1 MKVLFLDHDGVICLS
16 QQWGSRD
23 KKQRAASIDG
33 INLPIR
39 EVPIEYRFDSFDK
52 KAVAVLNSIIEET
65 GCEIVVSSDWK
76 KWATVQEMG
85 LYYKNQG
92 IIKKPIAFTKDL
104 DDCTID
110 YNAMEQSEEWRLEQ
124 ERSIE
129 IKQFLL
135 DHPDITH
142 WVAVDDLNMAKEG
155 PYCTTPF
162 IHDWALDNF
171 AYTPLSNEGIKQIG
185 VKKAILKHLL

>member
-110 YNAMEQSEEWRLEQ
+110 YNAMEQSEEWKLEQ

-155 PYCTTPF
+155 PYYTTPF

-171 AYTPLSNEGIKQIG
+171 AHTPLSNEGIKQIG